1 MTKPVPLRLHVVFNN
16 VVSKSDLQS
25 AWGFACLVEHRD
37 TNILFDTGG
46 DGHILLSNMQQLG
59 LNPKEVDTVVL
70 SHIHRDHTGGLCA
83 FLAENSRITVYMPES
98 FPSSIKHEIRKFGAE
113 TGTISGARE
122 LVTGIHSTGEMG
134 RVIEEQA
141 LIVDT
146 DQGLVVLTG
155 CAHPNVAAMAER
167 ACEYLG
173 KDIYLLMGGFHLSGS
188 SEAEI
193 RSVIKR
199 LKALGVEKIAPS
211 HCTGE
216 KATRLFRE
224 AWGRDFLEGG
234 LGAVIEVPLSTR
246 KHRGGK

>member
-16 VVSKSDLQS
+16 VVSKSHLQS

-46 DGHILLSNMQQLG
+46 DGHILLSNMQKLG

-70 SHIHRDHTGGLCA
+70 SHIHRDHTGGLAA
-83 FLAENSRITVYMPES
+83 FLVHNHEVTVYLPTS
-98 FPSSIKHEIRKFGAE
+98 FPPSIKHEIRTLGAR
-113 TGTISGARE
+113 TVSVSGAQKLFGRFY
-122 LVTGIHSTGEMG
+122 SSGEMG
-134 RVIEEQA
+134 QALVEQA

-146 DQGLVVLTG
+146 DFGLVVITG

-234 LGAVIEVPLSTR
+234 LGAVIEVPLST
-246 KHRGGK
+246 GKQ